1 MVKSLPRIFPAA
13 FLALVFLAVAPAAAD
28 APAEADS
35 PTIPGEQR
43 PFTSDLRQ
51 PETDP
56 GETAAW
62 EARMSQAGRYTNL
75 SHIVSLAFAL
85 ALPGLALAFY
95 FLGFDKRI
103 YRFTGERPGL
113 AGWLSAFA
121 LAFWVYVLTL
131 PLTAVRNYLASA
143 YGLLSYGFWEA
154 FGDSVLAGFV
164 FALVA
169 GLILSI
175 LTVLMRRFNRL
186 WWGIASAALIFVLA
200 SAGPLY
206 PRRLPLTGVSGEPMD
221 EAKSA
226 ELVRNLTEP
235 GAGDSLSLY
244 VDKTGKFSELIWAE
258 SGVFS
263 KEVTVSNGAV
273 ENLTPYEL
281 EVLVAHELA
290 YFETGYRVNGFLFKA
305 LVVLAVFFLTD
316 LLAGSVAGVLRAEP
330 PPDPR
335 ATAVFAVTLLV
346 LSILAVPV
354 LNGYSR
360 YAERKADDYAIRL
373 TRKPVTATELYR
385 KEAATNLSAPR
396 PNAVL
401 HLLMDSNQPPT
412 DRIAQARALRQEL
425 AR

>member
-1 MVKSLPRIFPAA
+1 MVKPLPSIFSPAV
-13 FLALVFLAVAPAAAD
+13 FALVFLAWAPVTAETPSEVD
-28 APAEADS
+28 SLPA
-35 PTIPGEQR
+35 PGEQR
-43 PFTSDLRQ
+43 PFTNVLRL

-56 GETAAW
+56 EETAVW

-95 FLGFDKRI
+95 LLRFDKRI
-103 YRFTGERPGL
+103 YRLTGDRPGL

-121 LAFWVYVLTL
+121 LALWVYALTL
-131 PLTAVRNYLASA
+131 PLAALRSYMPTA
-143 YGLLSYGFWEA
+143 YGLLSCGFWEA
-154 FGDSVLAGFV
+154 FGESALTGFV
-164 FALVA
+164 SASAA
-169 GLILSI
+169 GLTLAV
-175 LTVLMRRFNRL
+175 LMVLMRRFHRL
-186 WWGIASAALIFVLA
+186 WWGVASAVLIFTLA
-200 SAGPLY
+200 SVGPLY
-206 PRRLPLTGVSGEPMD
+206 PRRMPLSGISGEPM
-221 EAKSA
+221 EEGKSA

-244 VDKTGKFSELIWAE
+244 VDKTGKFSDLIWAR

-263 KEVTVSNGAV
+263 KEVTVSDGAV

-290 YFETGYRVNGFLFKA
+290 YFETGYRVNGFLLKA
-305 LVVLAVFFLTD
+305 LVILAVFFLTD
-316 LLAGSVAGVLRAEP
+316 LLVDRVAAVLRAEP

-335 ATAVFAVTLLV
+335 ATAIFAATLLV
-346 LSILAVPV
+346 FTILAFPV

-373 TRKPVTATELYR
+373 TRKPVTAAELYR
-385 KEAATNLSAPR
+385 KEAATNLAAPR
-396 PNAVL
+396 PNAAL
-401 HLLMDSNQPPT
+401 HLLLDSSQPPT

>member
-13 FLALVFLAVAPAAAD
+13 FLVLVFLAVAPAAAD

>member
-13 FLALVFLAVAPAAAD
+13 FLVLVFLAAATAAAD
-28 APAEADS
+28 TPADADS
-35 PTIPGEQR
+35 PPITGEQR
-43 PFTSDLRQ
+43 PFTSILRQ

-56 GETAAW
+56 EETAAW

-121 LAFWVYVLTL
+121 LVFWVYVLTL
-131 PLTAVRNYLASA
+131 PLMAVRNYLASA

-154 FGDSVLAGFV
+154 FGDSALAGFV

-175 LTVLMRRFNRL
+175 LTVLMRRFTRL

-258 SGVFS
+258 SGVVS
-263 KEVTVSNGAV
+263 KEVTVSNAAV

-290 YFETGYRVNGFLFKA
+290 YFETEYRVNGFLLKA
-305 LVVLAVFFLTD
+305 LVILAVFFLTD
-316 LLAGSVAGVLRAEP
+316 LLAGRVAAVLRVEP

-346 LSILAVPV
+346 LSILAIPI

-401 HLLMDSNQPPT
+401 HLLMDSSQPPT

>member
-13 FLALVFLAVAPAAAD
+13 FLVLVFFAAAPITVD
-28 APAEADS
+28 TPAEADS
-35 PTIPGEQR
+35 LSIPGEQR
-43 PFTSDLRQ
+43 PFTSVLRQ

-56 GETAAW
+56 EETAVW
-62 EARMSQAGRYTNL
+62 EARMFQAGRYTNL

-85 ALPGLALAFY
+85 ALPGLAVAFY

-103 YRFTGERPGL
+103 YRLTGDRPGL

-131 PLTAVRNYLASA
+131 PLTALRNYLPAA
-143 YGLLSYGFWEA
+143 YGLLSYDFWEA
-154 FGDSVLAGFV
+154 FGKSALAGFV
-164 FALVA
+164 FALAA
-169 GLILSI
+169 GLVLSV
-175 LTVLMRRFNRL
+175 LTVLMRRFHRL
-186 WWGIASAALIFVLA
+186 WWGLASAALILA
-200 SAGPLY
+200 LVSVGPLY
-206 PRRLPLTGVSGEPMD
+206 PRRLPLSGVSGEPMD
-221 EAKSA
+221 EGKSA

-235 GAGDSLSLY
+235 GVGDSLSLF
-244 VDKTGKFSELIWAE
+244 VDNTGKFSDLIWAR
-258 SGVFS
+258 SGVLS
-263 KEVTVSNGAV
+263 KEVTVSDGAV

-290 YFETGYRVNGFLFKA
+290 YFETGYRVNGFLLTA
-305 LVVLAVFFLTD
+305 LVILAVLFLTD
-316 LLAGSVAGVLRAEP
+316 LLVSRVAGVLRTEP

-335 ATAVFAVTLLV
+335 ATAVFAVILLV
-346 LSILAVPV
+346 FAMLAVPI

-360 YAERKADDYAIRL
+360 YIDRKADDYAIRI
-373 TRKPVTATELYR
+373 TRKPVTAAELYR
-385 KEAATNLSAPR
+385 KEAATNLSAPQ

-401 HLLMDSNQPPT
+401 HLLLDSSQPPI